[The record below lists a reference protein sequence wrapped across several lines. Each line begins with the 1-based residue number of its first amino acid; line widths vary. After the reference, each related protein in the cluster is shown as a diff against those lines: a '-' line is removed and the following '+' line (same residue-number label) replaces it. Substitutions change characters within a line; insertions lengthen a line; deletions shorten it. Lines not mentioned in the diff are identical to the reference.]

1 MIEELAGS
9 QFAVWVQ
16 ATISG
21 HLRPL
26 LEHSEGEVRA
36 RACNVVGNLCRYNT
50 TFYEPILEA
59 GLIEVLIDRCRD
71 FDRGTRKFA
80 TFAIGNAGEPLE
92 VIFLPDPASGRI
104 SGTITI
110 AFYALCIVCTVCVP
124 DSEWDAFLSRCIE
137 TVRHYL
143 QQT

>member
-1 MIEELAGS
+1 MTE
-9 QFAVWVQ
+9 
-16 ATISG
+16 

-80 TFAIGNAGEPLE
+80 TFAIGNAGKP
-92 VIFLPDPASGRI
+92 S
-104 SGTITI
+104 I
-110 AFYALCIVCTVCVP
+110 ANARLDTELFIMIVHHVKVHGDWSMTKEGLQTTCMLNLMSDP
-124 DSEWDAFLSRCIE
+124 DS
-137 TVRHYL
+137 
-143 QQT
+143 

>member
-1 MIEELAGS
+1 M
-9 QFAVWVQ
+9 Q
-16 ATISG
+16 ARISG
-21 HLRPL
+21 HLKLL

-80 TFAIGNAGEPLE
+80 TFAIGNAGEALE
-92 VIFLPDPASGRI
+92 VLFFWSRFRPHLWDDEYHISCSASGV
-104 SGTITI
+104 
-110 AFYALCIVCTVCVP
+110 ACLC
-124 DSEWDAFLSRCIE
+124 DG
-137 TVRHYL
+137 
-143 QQT
+143 Q

>member
-1 MIEELAGS
+1 MEGLVGS
-9 QFAVWVQ
+9 QLAFCIQ
-16 ATISG
+16 ARISG

-92 VIFLPDPASGRI
+92 VLVVLIP
-104 SGTITI
+104 
-110 AFYALCIVCTVCVP
+110 
-124 DSEWDAFLSRCIE
+124 
-137 TVRHYL
+137 L
-143 QQT
+143 QAPSLGQSVTQAMKCK

>member
-1 MIEELAGS
+1 MSADLP
-9 QFAVWVQ
+9 VQ
-16 ATISG
+16 ARMTE

-26 LEHSEGEVRA
+26 LEHPEGEVRA

-80 TFAIGNAGEPLE
+80 TFAIGNAGNSFPLE
-92 VIFLPDPASGRI
+92 MQH
-104 SGTITI
+104 
-110 AFYALCIVCTVCVP
+110 
-124 DSEWDAFLSRCIE
+124 LSLRCSS
-137 TVRHYL
+137 
-143 QQT
+143 